1 MVAIVPR
8 WEWRTFG
15 MRFGPAEAAF
25 AALTPGGVQESEEL
39 YLLSGG
45 DASAKIRDDLM
56 DIKVLQEVNAD
67 GLEQWIPVMK
77 TGFPLSATDVSNMFE
92 ALGLDLPQLNRE
104 AYTLDQL
111 LAEVIEPDGR
121 LRPVEVHKRR
131 VRYTVG
137 GCMAEVSDVE
147 VNGEPIRTI
156 AIEAT
161 DPSAVISSVRAMG
174 LGGYVNTSYPR
185 GLAAVLDRYP
195 TRFAVIDVGT
205 NSVKFHI
212 AELGD
217 DASWKKVVD
226 RAEVT
231 RLGEG
236 LEQHGEI
243 TREPMERTATA
254 ITAMLEEARR
264 YDSRAIA
271 VVGTA
276 GLRMAQNAA
285 EIVEAIQEHTGISIE
300 VISGEEE
307 GRLAYLAVQAG
318 LGLGEGSLVVFDTG
332 GGSTQFTFGRGPEV
346 AERFS
351 VEVGAV
357 RFTERFRLD
366 GVVARRGP
374 RRGPRCHIQR
384 PVPHRRPPTTGSS
397 CGHGRRRDQHHR
409 RQQIPCDLRSG
420 RGPRDGPRPRRDHAA
435 NRDVPLNGC
444 RGKAFHRRSSTAARR
459 HNPGRSLHR
468 LPVMRKLDRDTLTVS
483 DRALRHGLLVD
494 RFG

>member
-1 MVAIVPR
+1 MAAIVPR

-15 MRFGPAEAAF
+15 RRFGPAEAAF
-25 AALTPGGVQESEEL
+25 AALTPGGIQESEEL
-39 YLLSGG
+39 YLLSGD

-77 TGFPLSATDVSNMFE
+77 AGFPLPASEVSDMFE
-92 ALGLDLPQLNRE
+92 ALGLDLPQLDRE

-121 LRPVEVHKRR
+121 LRPVDVQKRR

-137 GCMAEVSDVE
+137 GCTAEVTDVE

-156 AIEAT
+156 AIEAP
-161 DPSAVISSVRAMG
+161 DPSAVISSVHAMG
-174 LGGYVNTSYPR
+174 LGGHVNTSYPR
-185 GLAAVLDRYP
+185 GLAAVLDEHP
-195 TRFAVIDVGT
+195 ARFAVIDVGT

-217 DASWKKVVD
+217 DTSWKKVVD

-236 LEQHGEI
+236 LDEHGEI
-243 TREPMERTATA
+243 TREPLERTASAMTV
-254 ITAMLEEARR
+254 MLEEAKRH
-264 YDSRAIA
+264 DSQAIA

-276 GLRMAQNAA
+276 WMRIARNAA
-285 EIVEAIQEHTGISIE
+285 EVVEAIHQRTGIKIE
-300 VISGEEE
+300 LISGEEE

-318 LGLGEGSLVVFDTG
+318 LGLGDGSLVVFDTG

-357 RFTERFRLD
+357 RFTERFELD
-366 GVVARRGP
+366 RVVAPEVLDEALAAISNDLSR
-374 RRGPRCHIQR
+374 ID
-384 PVPHRRPPTTGSS
+384 
-397 CGHGRRRDQHHR
+397 GRATPDHLVAMGGAVTNITAVSKSLATYDPDAVQGTV
-409 RQQIPCDLRSG
+409 L
-420 RGPRDGPRPRRDHAA
+420 DHAEIKRQIEMYRSMDA
-435 NRDVPLNGC
+435 E
-444 RGKAFHRRSSTAARR
+444 ARRSIVGLQPQRADIILAGACIVST
-459 HNPGRSLHR
+459 
-468 LPVMRKLDRDTLTVS
+468 VMRKLDRDTLTVS